1 MPAHPAQRFYSRSA
15 FFFACLLCRT
25 FAPRSHQLALF
36 LFDRS
41 ACKRWLLDWP
51 MAQSKITMHLSF
63 AWWLRPYL
71 RVLAICCVLAGS
83 MPDHEKLEAKVKRA
97 MRITVR

>member
-1 MPAHPAQRFYSRSA
+1 
-15 FFFACLLCRT
+15 
-25 FAPRSHQLALF
+25 
-36 LFDRS
+36 
-41 ACKRWLLDWP
+41 